1 MSAWQFWR
9 QRWLR
14 TVGQPPVAPT
24 TATSPAV
31 LPEAVLEID
40 NLRIAYREADQ
51 LRQVV
56 HGVSLTVRPGEVVAL
71 VGESGSGK
79 STTSQAAIGL
89 LPGNGQVVGGHIRL
103 LGQDVTWADEAQWRS
118 LRGRVV
124 SLVPQDPT
132 ASLNPVRTIGAQVAE
147 VLQLHGWRDAVA
159 VEKQVVELLRKVG
172 LTRPEL
178 RYRQYPHELS
188 GGMKQR
194 VLIAMAVALKPAL
207 IIADEPTSALDV
219 TVQRRIL
226 DLIDTLRRETG
237 TAVLLVTHDLGVAA
251 DRAHRIVVL
260 RHGQVQEAG
269 ETLQVLRQPHSAYAR
284 QLLADAPALSA
295 QPVRAPLVDDGVQ
308 DWAVQV
314 QGLRQQFRVPGQEEP
329 FLAVDGV
336 SFQARRGS
344 THAIVGESGSG
355 KTTTIRALVGLLR
368 PTAGQI
374 QIAGTDVTA
383 LRGEALRQFRRK
395 VQLVYQNPFA
405 SLDPRQTV
413 FDIVEEPLRNF
424 DRLPAAARHQRVQ
437 DTLARVGLAAELQGR
452 RPHALSGGQRQR
464 VAIARALVLQPEV
477 LVLDE
482 AVSALDVTVQA
493 QILRLLEALQQ
504 QLQLTYVFV
513 THDLSVVRQIAHTVS
528 VLQHGKVVEQGT
540 VEQVFLQPRS
550 HYTRELIA
558 AIPGTRSID
567 FVQSHTTIEET
578 PGLLQ
583 PLAG

>member
-1 MSAWQFWR
+1 MSAWQIWR
-9 QRWLR
+9 QRLLR
-14 TVGQPPVAPT
+14 AAKAESVAA
-24 TATSPAV
+24 ATPIPADGP
-31 LPEAVLEID
+31 LLEID
-40 NLRIAYREADQ
+40 NLQIAYREAGG
-51 LRQVV
+51 LRTVV
-56 HGVSLTVRPGEVVAL
+56 HGVSLSVRAGEVVAL

-89 LPGNGQVVGGHIRL
+89 LPDNGQVVGGSIRL
-103 LGQDVTWADEAQWRS
+103 LGEDVTRATESQWRS

-147 VLQLHGWRDAVA
+147 VLQLHGWRDAA
-159 VEKQVVELLRKVG
+159 AIEKQVVELLRKVG
-172 LTRPEL
+172 LSRPEL

-226 DLIDTLRRETG
+226 DLLDALRRETG

-251 DRAHRIVVL
+251 DRSHRIVVL
-260 RHGQVQEAG
+260 RQGRVQEAG
-269 ETLQVLRQPHSAYAR
+269 ETLQVLRQPQSSYAR

-295 QPVRAPLVDDGVQ
+295 SPVRLAAEDDAAPST

-314 QGLRQQFRVPGQEEP
+314 QDLQHHFPVPGQREP
-329 FLAVDGV
+329 FKAVDGV
-336 SFQARRGS
+336 SFQVQRGS

-368 PTAGQI
+368 PTSGQI
-374 QIAGTDVTA
+374 HIAGEDVTA
-383 LRGEALRQFRRK
+383 LRGEALRLFRRK
-395 VQLVYQNPFA
+395 VQLVYQNPYA

-413 FDIVEEPLRNF
+413 WSMVEEPLRNF
-424 DRLPAAARHQRVQ
+424 APLTAGERRQRVQ
-437 DTLARVGLAAELQGR
+437 EALERVGLAADLQQR

-504 QLQLTYVFV
+504 LQLTYVFV

-540 VEQVFLQPRS
+540 VEQVFLRPRS

-567 FVQSHTTIEET
+567 FVQSHHHPEET

>member
-1 MSAWQFWR
+1 MSAWQRFR
-9 QRWLR
+9 QRLLQAAWTGPAPSAS
-14 TVGQPPVAPT
+14 TV
-24 TATSPAV
+24 PADA
-31 LPEAVLEID
+31 AVLEID
-40 NLRIAYREADQ
+40 DLQIAYREAGQ
-51 LRQVV
+51 LRRVV

-89 LPGNGQVVGGHIRL
+89 LPANGQVVAGRVRL
-103 LGQDVTWADEAQWRS
+103 LGEDVTHAGEAQWRG

-147 VLQLHGWRDAVA
+147 VLQLHGWRDRAA
-159 VEKQVVELLRKVG
+159 IELQVVELLRKVG

-178 RYRQYPHELS
+178 RVRQYPHELS

-194 VLIAMAVALKPAL
+194 VLIAMAVALRPAL

-260 RHGQVQEAG
+260 RQGQVQEAG
-269 ETLQVLRQPHSAYAR
+269 DTLEVLRQPQSAYAR
-284 QLLADAPALSA
+284 QLLADAPALSVA
-295 QPVRAPLVDDGVQ
+295 AARLLPADAAEP

-314 QGLRQQFRVPGQEEP
+314 QGLRQEFAVPGQRAP
-329 FLAVDGV
+329 FKAVDGV
-336 SFQARRGS
+336 GFEVRRGS

-368 PTAGQI
+368 PTGGQI
-374 QIAGTDVTA
+374 RIAGEDVTA
-383 LRGEALRQFRRK
+383 LRREALRQFRRK

-413 FDIVEEPLRNF
+413 FAIVEEPLRNF
-424 DRLPAAARHQRVQ
+424 DALPAAERRRLVE
-437 DTLARVGLAAELQGR
+437 DTLARVGLAPELQQR
-452 RPHALSGGQRQR
+452 RPQALSGGQRQR

-493 QILRLLEALQQ
+493 QILRLLEELQQ
-504 QLQLTYVFV
+504 QLRLTYVFV

-528 VLQHGKVVEQGT
+528 VLQHGQVVEAGT
-540 VEQVFLQPRS
+540 VEQVFTQPKS
-550 HYTRELIA
+550 NYTRELIA
-558 AIPGTRSID
+558 AIPGTRSLD
-567 FVQSHTTIEET
+567 FVQPRHSSEKT

>member
-1 MSAWQFWR
+1 MSAWQIWR
-9 QRWLR
+9 QRLLR
-14 TVGQPPVAPT
+14 TAAAEPASAAAPI
-24 TATSPAV
+24 PADGP
-31 LPEAVLEID
+31 LLEID
-40 NLRIAYREADQ
+40 NLQIAYREADG
-51 LRQVV
+51 LRTVV
-56 HGVSLTVRPGEVVAL
+56 HGVSLSVRAGEVVAL

-89 LPGNGQVVGGHIRL
+89 LPDNGLVVGGSIRL
-103 LGQDVTWADEAQWRS
+103 LGEDVTHAGEAQWRS

-147 VLQLHGWRDAVA
+147 VLQLHGWRDAAA
-159 VEKQVVELLRKVG
+159 VEQQVVELLRKVG
-172 LTRPEL
+172 LSRPEL

-226 DLIDTLRRETG
+226 DLIDILRRETG

-260 RHGQVQEAG
+260 RQGRVQEAG
-269 ETLQVLRQPHSAYAR
+269 ETLQVLRQPQSSYAR
-284 QLLADAPALSA
+284 QLLADAPVLST
-295 QPVRAPLVDDGVQ
+295 PVLRTAEPDDAATVTE
-308 DWAVQV
+308 WAVQV
-314 QGLRQQFRVPGQEEP
+314 QEVAHHFPVPGQREP
-329 FLAVDGV
+329 FKAVDGV
-336 SFQARRGS
+336 SFQVRRGS

-355 KTTTIRALVGLLR
+355 KTTTIHALVGLLR
-368 PTAGQI
+368 STAGQI
-374 QIAGTDVTA
+374 RIAGEDVTA

-395 VQLVYQNPFA
+395 VQLVYQNPYA
-405 SLDPRQTV
+405 SLYPRQTV
-413 FDIVEEPLRNF
+413 WSIVEEPLRNF
-424 DRLPAAARHQRVQ
+424 APLPAAERRQRVQ
-437 DTLARVGLAAELQGR
+437 ATLERVGLAAELHQR

-493 QILRLLEALQQ
+493 QILRLLETLQQ

-540 VEQVFLQPRS
+540 VEQVFLHPRS

-567 FVQSHTTIEET
+567 FVQSHHHPEET

-583 PLAG
+583 PIAG

>member
-14 TVGQPPVAPT
+14 TAGLPLVAPT
-24 TATSPAV
+24 KATAPAV
-31 LPEAVLEID
+31 LPDAVLEID
-40 NLRIAYREADQ
+40 QLRIAYREADQ

-103 LGQDVTWADEAQWRS
+103 LGQDVTRADEAQWRS

-295 QPVRAPLVDDGVQ
+295 QPVRAPLVDDGGQ
-308 DWAVQV
+308 DLAVQV

-567 FVQSHTTIEET
+567 FVQSHTTNEET
-578 PGLLQ
+578 LGLLQ

>member
-1 MSAWQFWR
+1 MSAWQIWR
-9 QRWLR
+9 QRLLR
-14 TVGQPPVAPT
+14 TAAAEPATVTAPI
-24 TATSPAV
+24 PADGP
-31 LPEAVLEID
+31 LLEID
-40 NLRIAYREADQ
+40 NLQIAYREADG
-51 LRQVV
+51 LRTVV
-56 HGVSLTVRPGEVVAL
+56 HGVSLSVRAGEVVAL

-89 LPGNGQVVGGHIRL
+89 LPDNGQVVGGRIRL
-103 LGQDVTWADEAQWRS
+103 LGEDVTHAGEAQWRS

-132 ASLNPVRTIGAQVAE
+132 ASLNPVRTVGAQVAE
-147 VLQLHGWRDAVA
+147 VLQLHGWRDAAA
-159 VEKQVVELLRKVG
+159 VEQQVVELLRKVG
-172 LTRPEL
+172 LSRPEL

-226 DLIDTLRRETG
+226 DLIDILRRETG

-260 RHGQVQEAG
+260 RQGRVQEAG
-269 ETLQVLRQPHSAYAR
+269 ETLQVLRQPQSSYAR
-284 QLLADAPALSA
+284 QLLADAPVLST
-295 QPVRAPLVDDGVQ
+295 PVLRTAEPDDAATVTE
-308 DWAVQV
+308 WAVQV
-314 QGLRQQFRVPGQEEP
+314 QEVEHHFPVPGQQEP
-329 FLAVDGV
+329 FKAVDGV
-336 SFQARRGS
+336 SFQVRRGS

-374 QIAGTDVTA
+374 RIAGEDVTA

-395 VQLVYQNPFA
+395 VQLVYQNPYA

-413 FDIVEEPLRNF
+413 WSIVEEPLRNF
-424 DRLPAAARHQRVQ
+424 APLPAAERRQRVQ
-437 DTLARVGLAAELQGR
+437 ATLERVGLAAELHQR

-493 QILRLLEALQQ
+493 QILRLLETLQQ

-540 VEQVFLQPRS
+540 VEQVFLHPRS

-567 FVQSHTTIEET
+567 FVQSHHHPEET

-583 PLAG
+583 PIAG

>member
-1 MSAWQFWR
+1 MSAWQIWR
-9 QRWLR
+9 QRLLR
-14 TVGQPPVAPT
+14 TAAAKPATVTAPIPVDG
-24 TATSPAV
+24 S
-31 LPEAVLEID
+31 LLEID
-40 NLRIAYREADQ
+40 NLQIAYREADG
-51 LRQVV
+51 LRTVV
-56 HGVSLTVRPGEVVAL
+56 HGVSLSVRAGEVVAL

-89 LPGNGQVVGGHIRL
+89 LPDNGQVVGGSIRL
-103 LGQDVTWADEAQWRS
+103 LGEDVTHAGEAQWRS

-132 ASLNPVRTIGAQVAE
+132 ASLNPVRTVGAQVAE
-147 VLQLHGWRDAVA
+147 VLQLHGWRDAAA
-159 VEKQVVELLRKVG
+159 VEQQVVELLRRVG
-172 LTRPEL
+172 LSRPEL

-260 RHGQVQEAG
+260 RQGRVQEAG
-269 ETLQVLRQPHSAYAR
+269 ETLQVLRQPQSSYAR
-284 QLLADAPALSA
+284 QLLADAPALST
-295 QPVRAPLVDDGVQ
+295 PVLRTAEPDDAAPVT

-314 QGLRQQFRVPGQEEP
+314 QEVAHHFPVPGQCEP
-329 FLAVDGV
+329 FKAVDGV
-336 SFQARRGS
+336 SFQVRRGS

-374 QIAGTDVTA
+374 RIAGEDVTT

-395 VQLVYQNPFA
+395 VQLVYQNPYA

-413 FDIVEEPLRNF
+413 RSIVEEPLRNF
-424 DRLPAAARHQRVQ
+424 APLPAAERRQRVQ
-437 DTLARVGLAAELQGR
+437 ATLERVGLTPELHQR

-493 QILRLLEALQQ
+493 QILRLLETLQQ

-540 VEQVFLQPRS
+540 VEQVFLHPRS

-567 FVQSHTTIEET
+567 FVQSHRHPEET

>member
-9 QRWLR
+9 QRLLR
-14 TVGQPPVAPT
+14 TAGQPPVL
-24 TATSPAV
+24 PAV
-31 LPEAVLEID
+31 TVSGVDAVLEID
-40 NLRIAYREADQ
+40 NLQIAYREGDQ

-89 LPGNGQVVGGHIRL
+89 LPSNGQVVGGSIRL
-103 LGQDVTWADEAQWRS
+103 LGQDVTYAGQSQWRS
-118 LRGRVV
+118 LRGRVL
-124 SLVPQDPT
+124 SLVPQDPG

-147 VLQLHGWRDAVA
+147 VLQLHGWRDATA
-159 VEKQVVELLRKVG
+159 IEKQVVDLLQKVG
-172 LTRPEL
+172 MTRPEL

-251 DRAHRIVVL
+251 DRSHRIVVL
-260 RHGQVQEAG
+260 RHGRIQEAG
-269 ETLQVLRQPHSAYAR
+269 ETLKVLRQPQSSYAR

-295 QPVRAPLVDDGVQ
+295 PPARAALPENTTD

-314 QGLRQQFRVPGQEEP
+314 QGLRQQFVVPGHVEP
-329 FLAVDGV
+329 FKAVDGV
-336 SFQARRGS
+336 SFQVQRGS

-368 PTAGQI
+368 PTQGQI
-374 QIAGTDVTA
+374 HIAGVDVTA

-405 SLDPRQTV
+405 SLDPRQSV

-424 DRLPAAARHQRVQ
+424 DRLPVAVRRQRVQ
-437 DTLARVGLAAELQGR
+437 ETLARVGLASELQTR
-452 RPHALSGGQRQR
+452 KPHALSGGQRQR

-493 QILRLLEALQQ
+493 QILKLLETLQQ

-528 VLQHGKVVEQGT
+528 VLQHGKVVEQGS
-540 VEQVFLQPRS
+540 VEQVFLHPRS

-558 AIPGTRSID
+558 AIPGTRSTD
-567 FVQSHTTIEET
+567 FVQSHPIPEET

>member
-1 MSAWQFWR
+1 MSAWQRWR
-9 QRWLR
+9 QRLLR
-14 TVGQPPVAPT
+14 AASASPVDSLSPQPEGA
-24 TATSPAV
+24 
-31 LPEAVLEID
+31 AVLEID
-40 NLRIAYREADQ
+40 DLQIAYRDAGQ
-51 LRQVV
+51 LRRVV

-79 STTSQAAIGL
+79 STTSQATIGL
-89 LPGNGQVVGGHIRL
+89 LPANGQVVGGRVRL
-103 LGQDVTWADEAQWRS
+103 LGEDVTHAGESQWRG

-147 VLQLHGWRDAVA
+147 VLQLHGWRDRAA
-159 VEKQVVELLRKVG
+159 IELQVVELLRKVG

-178 RYRQYPHELS
+178 RVHQYPHELS

-194 VLIAMAVALKPAL
+194 VLIAMAVALRPAL

-260 RHGQVQEAG
+260 RQGQVQEAG
-269 ETLQVLRQPHSAYAR
+269 DTLEVLRQPQSAYAR

-295 QPVRAPLVDDGVQ
+295 AEARPLPQEAGET

-314 QGLRQQFRVPGQEEP
+314 IGLRQEFAVPGQSAP
-329 FLAVDGV
+329 FKAVDGV
-336 SFQARRGS
+336 GFEVRRGS

-355 KTTTIRALVGLLR
+355 KTTTIRALVGLLK
-368 PTAGQI
+368 PTGGQI
-374 QIAGTDVTA
+374 RIAGEDVTA

-413 FDIVEEPLRNF
+413 FAMVEEPLRNF
-424 DRLPAAARHQRVQ
+424 DALPAAERRRRVEE
-437 DTLARVGLAAELQGR
+437 TLARVGLAPELQQR
-452 RPHALSGGQRQR
+452 RPRALSGGQRQR

-493 QILRLLEALQQ
+493 QILRLLEELQQ
-504 QLQLTYVFV
+504 QLRLSYVFV

-528 VLQHGKVVEQGT
+528 VLQHGQVVEAGT
-540 VEQVFLQPRS
+540 VEQVFTQPKS
-550 HYTRELIA
+550 NYTRELIA
-558 AIPGTRSID
+558 AIPGTRSLD
-567 FVQSHTTIEET
+567 FVQPRNSSEKT

>member
-1 MSAWQFWR
+1 MSAWQQWR
-9 QRWLR
+9 QRLLR
-14 TVGQPPVAPT
+14 AAGAGPAACASAAP
-24 TATSPAV
+24 AGG
-31 LPEAVLEID
+31 AVLEID
-40 NLRIAYREADQ
+40 DLQIAYREDGR
-51 LRQVV
+51 LRRVV
-56 HGVSLTVRPGEVVAL
+56 HGVSLAVHPGEVVAL

-89 LPGNGQVVGGHIRL
+89 LPANGQVVGGRIRL
-103 LGQDVTWADEAQWRS
+103 LGEDVTHAGESQWRG

-147 VLQLHGWRDAVA
+147 VLQLHGCRDRAA
-159 VEKQVVELLRKVG
+159 IERQVVELLRKVG

-178 RYRQYPHELS
+178 RVRQYPHELS

-194 VLIAMAVALKPAL
+194 VLIAMAVALRPAL

-260 RHGQVQEAG
+260 RQGQVQEAG
-269 ETLQVLRQPHSAYAR
+269 DTLEVLRQPQSAYAR

-295 QPVRAPLVDDGVQ
+295 APPRPLPQEAGET

-314 QGLRQQFRVPGQEEP
+314 QGLCQEFAVPGQRAP
-329 FLAVDGV
+329 FKAVDGV
-336 SFQARRGS
+336 GFRVRRGS

-355 KTTTIRALVGLLR
+355 KTTTIRALAGLLR
-368 PTAGQI
+368 PTGGRVR
-374 QIAGTDVTA
+374 IAGEDVTA
-383 LRGEALRQFRRK
+383 LRGEALRRFRRK

-413 FDIVEEPLRNF
+413 FAIVEEPLCNF
-424 DRLPAAARHQRVQ
+424 GALPAAERRRRVEE
-437 DTLARVGLAAELQGR
+437 TLARVGLAPELQQR

-493 QILRLLEALQQ
+493 QILRLLEELQQ
-504 QLQLTYVFV
+504 QLRLTYVFV

-528 VLQHGKVVEQGT
+528 VLQHGQVVEAGT
-540 VEQVFLQPRS
+540 VEQVFTQPES

-558 AIPGTRSID
+558 AIPGTRSLD
-567 FVQSHTTIEET
+567 FVHPPNFPEKT

>member
-1 MSAWQFWR
+1 MSAWQIWR
-9 QRWLR
+9 QRLLR
-14 TVGQPPVAPT
+14 TAAAEPASAAAPI
-24 TATSPAV
+24 PADGP
-31 LPEAVLEID
+31 LLEID
-40 NLRIAYREADQ
+40 NLQIAYREADG
-51 LRQVV
+51 LRTVV
-56 HGVSLTVRPGEVVAL
+56 HGVSLSVRAGEVVAL

-89 LPGNGQVVGGHIRL
+89 LPDNGLVVGGSIRL
-103 LGQDVTWADEAQWRS
+103 LGEDVTHAGEAQWRS

-147 VLQLHGWRDAVA
+147 VLQLHGWRDAAA
-159 VEKQVVELLRKVG
+159 VEQQVVELLRKVG
-172 LTRPEL
+172 LSRPEL

-226 DLIDTLRRETG
+226 DLIDILRRETG

-260 RHGQVQEAG
+260 RQGRVQEAG
-269 ETLQVLRQPHSAYAR
+269 ETLQVLRQPQSSYAR
-284 QLLADAPALSA
+284 QLLADAPVLST
-295 QPVRAPLVDDGVQ
+295 PVLRTAEPDDAATVTE
-308 DWAVQV
+308 WAVQV
-314 QGLRQQFRVPGQEEP
+314 QEVAHHFPVPGQREP
-329 FLAVDGV
+329 FKAVDGV
-336 SFQARRGS
+336 SFQVRRGS

-355 KTTTIRALVGLLR
+355 KTTTIHALVGLLR

-374 QIAGTDVTA
+374 RIAGEDVTA

-395 VQLVYQNPFA
+395 VQLVYQNPYA

-413 FDIVEEPLRNF
+413 WSIVEEPLRNF
-424 DRLPAAARHQRVQ
+424 APLPAAERRQRVQ
-437 DTLARVGLAAELQGR
+437 ATLERVGLAAELHQR

-493 QILRLLEALQQ
+493 QILRLLETLQQ

-540 VEQVFLQPRS
+540 VEQVFLHPRS

-567 FVQSHTTIEET
+567 FVQSHHHPEET

-583 PLAG
+583 PIAG

>member
-9 QRWLR
+9 QRLLR
-14 TVGQPPVAPT
+14 TAGQPPAL
-24 TATSPAV
+24 PASTV
-31 LPEAVLEID
+31 SGADAVLEID
-40 NLRIAYREADQ
+40 NLQIAYREDDQ

-79 STTSQAAIGL
+79 STTSQAVIGL
-89 LPGNGQVVGGHIRL
+89 LPSNGQVVGGSIRL
-103 LGQDVTWADEAQWRS
+103 LGQDVTHAAEAQWRS

-147 VLQLHGWRDAVA
+147 VLQLHGWRDAIA
-159 VEKQVVELLRKVG
+159 VEKQVVDLLRKVG

-251 DRAHRIVVL
+251 DRSHRIVVL
-260 RHGQVQEAG
+260 RHGRIQEAG
-269 ETLQVLRQPHSAYAR
+269 ETLQVLRQPQSSYAR

-295 QPVRAPLVDDGVQ
+295 PPARPALPEHTTD

-314 QGLRQQFRVPGQEEP
+314 QGLHQQFVVPGHGEP
-329 FLAVDGV
+329 FKAVDGV
-336 SFQARRGS
+336 SFQVQRGS

-374 QIAGTDVTA
+374 QIAGVDVTA

-405 SLDPRQTV
+405 SLDPRQSV
-413 FDIVEEPLRNF
+413 FEIVEEPLRNF
-424 DRLPAAARHQRVQ
+424 DRLPVAVRSQRVQ
-437 DTLARVGLAAELQGR
+437 ETLARVGLASEVQAR
-452 RPHALSGGQRQR
+452 KPHALSGGQRQR

-493 QILRLLEALQQ
+493 QILKLLEALQQ

-528 VLQHGKVVEQGT
+528 VLQHGKVVEQGS
-540 VEQVFLQPRS
+540 VEQVFLRPRS

-558 AIPGTRSID
+558 AIPGTRSTD
-567 FVQSHTTIEET
+567 FVQFHPNPEET
-578 PGLLQ
+578 LGLLQ

>member
-14 TVGQPPVAPT
+14 TAGQPPVAPT
-24 TATSPAV
+24 TATAPAV

-89 LPGNGQVVGGHIRL
+89 LPGNGQVVGGRIRL

-237 TAVLLVTHDLGVAA
+237 TAVLLVTHDLGVAV

-295 QPVRAPLVDDGVQ
+295 KPVRAPLVEDGVQ

-383 LRGEALRQFRRK
+383 LLGEALRQFRRK

-424 DRLPAAARHQRVQ
+424 DRLPAAARHQLVQ
-437 DTLARVGLAAELQGR
+437 DTLVRVGLAAELQGR

-567 FVQSHTTIEET
+567 FVQSHTTNEET

>member
-14 TVGQPPVAPT
+14 TAGQPPVAPT
-24 TATSPAV
+24 TATAPAV

-89 LPGNGQVVGGHIRL
+89 LPGNGQVVGGRIRL

-237 TAVLLVTHDLGVAA
+237 TAVLLVTHDLGVAV

-295 QPVRAPLVDDGVQ
+295 KPVRAPLVEDGVQ

-424 DRLPAAARHQRVQ
+424 DRLPAAARHQLVQ
-437 DTLARVGLAAELQGR
+437 DTLVRVGLAAELQGR

-567 FVQSHTTIEET
+567 FVQSHTTNEET

>member
-1 MSAWQFWR
+1 MSAWQIWR
-9 QRWLR
+9 QRLLR
-14 TVGQPPVAPT
+14 TAAAEPATVTAPI
-24 TATSPAV
+24 PADGP
-31 LPEAVLEID
+31 LLEID
-40 NLRIAYREADQ
+40 NLQIAYREADG
-51 LRQVV
+51 LRTVV
-56 HGVSLTVRPGEVVAL
+56 HGVSLSVRASEVVAL

-89 LPGNGQVVGGHIRL
+89 LPDNGQVVGGRIRL
-103 LGQDVTWADEAQWRS
+103 LGEDVTHASEAQWRS

-132 ASLNPVRTIGAQVAE
+132 ASLNPVRTVGAQVAE
-147 VLQLHGWRDAVA
+147 VLQLHGWRDAAA
-159 VEKQVVELLRKVG
+159 VEQQVVELLRKVG
-172 LTRPEL
+172 LSRPEL

-260 RHGQVQEAG
+260 RQGRVQEAG
-269 ETLQVLRQPHSAYAR
+269 ETLQVLRQPQSSYAR
-284 QLLADAPALSA
+284 QLLADAPVLST
-295 QPVRAPLVDDGVQ
+295 PVLRTAEPDDAATVTE
-308 DWAVQV
+308 WAVQV
-314 QGLRQQFRVPGQEEP
+314 QEVAHHFPVPGQREP
-329 FLAVDGV
+329 FKAVDGV
-336 SFQARRGS
+336 SFQVRRGS

-374 QIAGTDVTA
+374 RIAGEDVTT

-395 VQLVYQNPFA
+395 VQLVYQNPYA

-413 FDIVEEPLRNF
+413 WSIVEEPLRNF
-424 DRLPAAARHQRVQ
+424 APLPAAERRQRVQ
-437 DTLARVGLAAELQGR
+437 ATLERVGLAAELHQR

-493 QILRLLEALQQ
+493 QILRLLETLQQ

-540 VEQVFLQPRS
+540 VEQVFLHPRS

-567 FVQSHTTIEET
+567 FVQSHHHPEET

-583 PLAG
+583 PIAG